1 MGCRYCRGKS
11 HFVFTIVKVHS
22 SNRVQDTK
30 EGKEGLLKEQQ
41 EESLF
46 DLISEYSELI
56 EGKGKVEGTSE
67 LVNKGGKGKAGN
79 K

>member
-1 MGCRYCRGKS
+1 
-11 HFVFTIVKVHS
+11 
-22 SNRVQDTK
+22 
-30 EGKEGLLKEQQ
+30 LLKEQQ